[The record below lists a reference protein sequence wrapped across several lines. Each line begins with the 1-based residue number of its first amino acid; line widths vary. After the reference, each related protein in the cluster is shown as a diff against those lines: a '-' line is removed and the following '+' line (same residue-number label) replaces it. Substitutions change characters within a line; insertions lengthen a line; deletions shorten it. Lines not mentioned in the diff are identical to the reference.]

1 MNKQTHE
8 LLDNVNRAVIKV
20 RGVYS
25 SWSKKHGIGYNEMLV
40 LYTLRDNGFCSQK
53 MICDCYLL
61 PKQTVNNVI
70 MGMAKDGRLIA
81 SPENDSG
88 REKAYVLSE
97 KGREYAKPLLASLNR
112 FEEKAVRTMDRERIR
127 LMTELLLEYNGVLNA
142 ALAEDGE

>member
-8 LLDNVNRAVIKV
+8 LLDNVNRAVIKI

-25 SWSKKHGIGYNEMLV
+25 SWSKKHSIGYNEMLV

-53 MICDCYLL
+53 MICDSYLL

-70 MGMAKDGRLIA
+70 KEMVKDGRLIA
-81 SPENDSG
+81 SPENNSG

-97 KGREYAKPLLASLNR
+97 KGGEYAKPLLASLNR
-112 FEEKAVRTMDRERIR
+112 LEEKAVKTMNHERIQ
-127 LMTELLLEYNGVLNA
+127 LMTKLLFEYNGVLNA

>member
-53 MICDCYLL
+53 MICDSYLL

-70 MGMAKDGRLIA
+70 MGMVKDGRLIA

>member
-53 MICDCYLL
+53 MICDSYLL

-70 MGMAKDGRLIA
+70 KGMVKDGRLIA
-81 SPENDSG
+81 SPENNLG
-88 REKAYVLSE
+88 REKAYVLSK
-97 KGREYAKPLLASLNR
+97 KGSEHAKPLLASLNR
-112 FEEKAVRTMDRERIR
+112 LEEKAVKTMNCERIQ
-127 LMTELLLEYNGVLNA
+127 LMTKLLLEYNGVLNA

>member
-53 MICDCYLL
+53 MICDSYLL

-112 FEEKAVRTMDRERIR
+112 LEEKAVRTMDRERIR